1 MKNVCIVGYGAIGP
15 VHASA
20 FDNIETAQLYA
31 LCDID
36 TEKAKIC
43 SEKYGVKIYND
54 FEDMLKDDSID
65 SVHICTPHYL
75 HYDMIR
81 RVLEC
86 KKDVV
91 AEKPV
96 TMTREQFDS
105 LLNIKGSENVC
116 LILQNRFN
124 PCVQKLKEITQ
135 SRELGDIKAIKGV
148 LTWHRTK
155 EYYQS
160 ASWRGRWDTEGGGV
174 LINQAVH
181 TLDLLVYLAGG
192 IESVKANMFNYS
204 LENDIETEDTF
215 TAYLSFESG
224 VKGLFFATN
233 AYPVNTAPEI
243 EIVYEKG
250 TAKYSYGQ
258 LSVNGTAMANDLKP
272 SIGKDYWGSG
282 HAGLLKNYYDK
293 GFFFSPYD
301 AKNTMYTLFAMYES
315 AKENG
320 KNININGGFFYENDI

>member
-15 VHASA
+15 VHAA
-20 FDNIETAQLYA
+20 VFKNIKTAQLYA
-31 LCDID
+31 VCDID
-36 TEKAKIC
+36 RKRTEIC
-43 SEKYGVKIYND
+43 NKKYGVKIYND
-54 FEDMLKDDSID
+54 FEDMLKDDNID

-81 RVLEC
+81 RALEC
-86 KKDVV
+86 EKDVV

-105 LLNIKGSENVC
+105 LLNIKGSEKVC

-124 PCVQKLKEITQ
+124 PCVQKLGEITQ
-135 SRELGDIKAIKGV
+135 SKELGDIKAIKGIV
-148 LTWHRTK
+148 TWHRAK
-155 EYYQS
+155 EYYKS

-181 TLDLLVYLAGG
+181 TLDLLVYLAGD
-192 IESVKANMFNYS
+192 IDCLKANMFNYS
-204 LENDIETEDTF
+204 LENEIETEDTF
-215 TAYLSFESG
+215 TAYLSFKSG

-250 TAKYSYGQ
+250 TARYSYGK
-258 LSVNGTAMANDLKP
+258 LAVDGVIAAEDTKP
-272 SIGKDYWGSG
+272 EIGKDYWGTG
-282 HAGLLKNYYDK
+282 HSGLLKNYYDK
-293 GFFFSPYD
+293 DVFFSPHN

-315 AKENG
+315 AKSGG
-320 KNININGGFFYENDI
+320 KNVNTSGGLLI

>member
-15 VHASA
+15 VHAKA
-20 FDNIETAQLYA
+20 LENVKAAKLYA
-31 LCDID
+31 VCDID
-36 TEKAKIC
+36 SKRAQLCQKQYGAKIY
-43 SEKYGVKIYND
+43 SD
-54 FEDMLKDDSID
+54 FEDVLKCKDID
-65 SVHICTPHYL
+65 AVHICTPHYL
-75 HYDMIR
+75 HFDMICR
-81 RVLEC
+81 AIEY

-105 LLNIKGSENVC
+105 LLNISGSEKVC
-116 LILQNRFN
+116 LVLQNRLN
-124 PCVQKLKEITQ
+124 PCIQKLKNITENK
-135 SRELGDIKAIKGV
+135 ELGEIKAIKGIV
-148 LTWHRTK
+148 TWHRTK

-181 TLDLLVYLAGG
+181 TLDLLVYLAGD
-192 IESVKANMFNYS
+192 IDCLKANMFNYS
-204 LENDIETEDTF
+204 LENEIETEDTF
-215 TAYLSFESG
+215 TAYLSFKSG

-250 TAKYSYGQ
+250 IAKYSYGK
-258 LSVNGTAMANDLKP
+258 LTIDGVIVAEDMKP
-272 SIGKDYWGSG
+272 DIGKDYWGTG
-282 HAGLLKNYYDK
+282 HSGLLKNYYDQN
-293 GFFFSPYD
+293 FFFSPYN

-315 AKENG
+315 AKTGG
-320 KNININGGFFYENDI
+320 KNIKTDGGLLI